1 MARDSWKR
9 IRDAVTDRIAR
20 GDWGPG
26 TRLPTEAE
34 LGRLFEAGRHS
45 VRRALQ
51 ALAVEGKLRVV
62 QGSGTYVQA
71 APLIDYHISRRTRF
85 RQNLL
90 DQGLTPA
97 GEHIAAET
105 LPAPA
110 DIAQAMGVAPGAPL
124 HMLLR
129 RGLADG
135 LPISLGRSW
144 HPADLFPDLVARR
157 AAGISVTDIY
167 RDAGIADYFRKRTTI
182 LTRRAEADEAALL
195 MQHPDQPVL
204 VVTKTDVTAE
214 GRVIGYAQAVWAGD
228 RVQFSI
234 DTLDDEGPQR
244 PA

>member
-1 MARDSWKR
+1 MARDSWKQ
-9 IRDAVTDRIAR
+9 IRDAISDRIAR
-20 GDWGPG
+20 GDWAPG
-26 TRLPTEAE
+26 TRLPTETE
-34 LGRLFEAGRHS
+34 LGREFGAGRHS

-51 ALAVEGKLRVV
+51 ALSVEGKLRVV

-71 APLIDYHISRRTRF
+71 APLIDYHVSRRTRF

-97 GEHIAAET
+97 GEHIADET
-105 LPAPA
+105 LPASP
-110 DIAQAMGVAPGAPL
+110 DIAEALGLPPGAPV

-144 HPADLFPDLVARR
+144 HPADLFPDLIARR
-157 AAGISVTDIY
+157 AAGVSVTDIY

-182 LTRRAEADEAALL
+182 HTRRAEAEEATLL

-204 VVTKTDVTAE
+204 VVTKIDVTAE

-228 RVQFSI
+228 RVQFSF
-234 DTLDDEGPQR
+234 DTLDDG
-244 PA
+244 

>member
-9 IRDAVTDRIAR
+9 IRDAISDRIAR
-20 GDWGPG
+20 GDWAPG
-26 TRLPTEAE
+26 TRLPTETE
-34 LGRLFEAGRHS
+34 LGREFAAGRHS

-51 ALAVEGKLRVV
+51 ALSVEGKLRVV

-71 APLIDYHISRRTRF
+71 APLIDYHVSRRTRF

-105 LPAPA
+105 LPALP
-110 DIAQAMGVAPGAPL
+110 DIAEALGLPPGAPV

-129 RGLADG
+129 RALADG

-144 HPADLFPDLVARR
+144 HPAELFPDLIARR
-157 AAGISVTDIY
+157 AAGVSVTDIY

-182 LTRRAEADEAALL
+182 HTRRAEAEEAKLL

-228 RVQFSI
+228 RVQFSF
-234 DTLDDEGPQR
+234 DTLDEG
-244 PA
+244 